1 MKTRIHLLI
10 TIMTLFAL
18 NATAQNNES
27 RWAFELSTGAS
38 YATADIGDANLNA
51 GPAIEGTFYYRF
63 MEHTGIYLGWGWKK
77 FGVDHSFA
85 GNNMDFEETGY
96 TYGLQF
102 KHPLA
107 QTGLSY
113 VVRAGGNYSHV
124 EIENNDGDIVSN
136 TGHGLGWQAAGGIEL
151 PLGRSWTLIP
161 SLKYSSL
168 SRDFG
173 SGADEFNSKL
183 NTVSTQIGFCKNF

>member
-1 MKTRIHLLI
+1 MKLRIGLL
-10 TIMTLFAL
+10 TIALTVFAL
-18 NATAQNNES
+18 NATAQNNQD

-38 YATADIGDANLNA
+38 YATTEIGDANLKA

-63 MEHTGIYLGWGWKK
+63 LEHTSIYLGWGWKK
-77 FGVDHSFA
+77 FGSNHSFA

-96 TYGLQF
+96 TYGVQF

-107 QTGLSY
+107 NTRLNY
-113 VVRAGGNYSHV
+113 VVRAGGIYNHV
-124 EIENNDGDIVSN
+124 EIENTDGDIISD

-161 SLKYSSL
+161 MVKYSSL
-168 SRDFG
+168 SRDFE
-173 SGADEFNSKL
+173 SGADEFNSNL
-183 NTVSTQIGFCKNF
+183 NTLSTQIGFAKNF